1 MIAFDAVGF
10 VFLLVIIIFAIIY
23 SDNEK
28 KNTKGK

>member
-1 MIAFDAVGF
+1 MNVFDAVGF
-10 VFLLVIIIFAIIY
+10 VFLLVIVIFAIVL